1 MTDNR
6 FTVSTVDGECKKNG
20 IHMGAT
26 IITRPLR
33 SSAEMVERG
42 TAVVAPSKEHQGE
55 TWLHDAGWRRKRSVL
70 AESHPHGNYGHHQ
83 ASAELS
89 RDGVDRGIG
98 VVTPS
103 KEHQGDTWLHDAGWR
118 RKRSVLVGSHP
129 HGNHDHHQASEE
141 LSRDGGAR
149 SKRGDLQQ

>member
-70 AESHPHGNYGHHQ
+70 AESHSHGSHGHHQ

-89 RDGVDRGIG
+89 RDG
-98 VVTPS
+98 
-103 KEHQGDTWLHDAGWR
+103 
-118 RKRSVLVGSHP
+118 
-129 HGNHDHHQASEE
+129 
-141 LSRDGGAR
+141 GAR
-149 SKRGDLQQ
+149 DSCGGPQQGAPGRDLAARRRLEEEEVSTSRVSST